1 MNAEQDTNP
10 YEAPSANSPLPV
22 AQSPST
28 FFQQPWVVQSAW
40 ILAVAINLPVPIMF
54 GFSFTAAGAAR
65 LGMLIGVAVVYGIG
79 VWICLHQASVMW
91 RLIVGS
97 MLTALSQI
105 WPMLHMMVGAIAMGV
120 SKFIFDPER
129 GREQIE
135 AIPEVV
141 LTTLLTGIG
150 LIVPSLVMGLIVLM
164 LFSIRVFDEQPAL
177 PGTVAEGFRP
187 PAAETSS

>member
-1 MNAEQDTNP
+1 MDVEQDINP
-10 YEAPSANSPLPV
+10 YEAPSAHSPLPV

-28 FFQQPWVVQSAW
+28 FFQKPWVVQSAW
-40 ILAVAINLPVPIMF
+40 ILAVVINLPVPLMF

-97 MLTALSQI
+97 MFTALSQF

-120 SKFIFDPER
+120 SKFLFDPER

-150 LIVPSLVMGLIVLM
+150 LIIPSLVMGLIVLM

-187 PAAETSS
+187 PVETTS